1 MPAKLKRIK
10 DDSLRG
16 SLEQAQA
23 SLRSGDYLDVVQRC
37 ADAYLELL
45 VRKPEMLKGPEALR
59 SILFFPRLGAHL
71 VQEGDGSVKVVYD
84 REEFTFSEAVTY
96 FEFAVDSLARHEL

>member
-10 DDSLRG
+10 DDALRESLI
-16 SLEQAQA
+16 QAQA
-23 SLRSGDYLDVVQRC
+23 SLRSGDYPDAVHRC
-37 ADAYLELL
+37 AEAYLELL
-45 VRKPEMLKGPEALR
+45 SRKPEMLEGPETLR

-71 VQEGDGSVKVVYD
+71 VQEGDGSVKVIYD
-84 REEFTFSEAVTY
+84 REESIFSEAVTY